1 MGVPPAAGLA
11 LVWPHDPGPI
21 PASYEQAVIYVVNV
35 HLQKAG
41 IRLAAV
47 LNAPLP

>member
-1 MGVPPAAGLA
+1 MGVPPATGLA
-11 LVWPHDPGPI
+11 VVCAHDPGPM
-21 PASYEQAVIYVVNV
+21 PASYEQAAIYVVNV